1 MHFNGRRPV
10 AVTEGDEDL
19 PPLTF
24 FGEIFWIFF
33 LVLTLVCYFLFTFFW
48 WRSEWHRSWVS
59 VPYEEQVHMRFT
71 WSWAFFFFFLHNIV
85 VSGVLFLLFFG
96 LGFLFLFFCDEL
108 NTSLAPVACSVAS

>member
-33 LVLTLVCYFLFTFFW
+33 FGTYIGVLLFI
-48 WRSEWHRSWVS
+48 
-59 VPYEEQVHMRFT
+59 Y
-71 WSWAFFFFFLHNIV
+71 FFL
-85 VSGVLFLLFFG
+85 
-96 LGFLFLFFCDEL
+96 
-108 NTSLAPVACSVAS
+108 VAFRMAS

>member
-71 WSWAFFFFFLHNIV
+71 WSWAFFFFFCITLWYPEYCFF
-85 VSGVLFLLFFG
+85 SFLVWI
-96 LGFLFLFFCDEL
+96 FCFYSSAM
-108 NTSLAPVACSVAS
+108 N